1 MDFTKLRRAIES
13 LETALRCSQMSH
25 LADMDESLPQVV
37 RAAVIQHFEFTFELS
52 WKMLE
57 RLLSEKLGS
66 SAVKQM
72 TNKAL
77 FRVAAERLLI
87 EEPQRW
93 FTYLDAR
100 NKTSH
105 TYNESVAD
113 DVYGKIPAFIDDAKK
128 LLTALEQFVEWLR

>member
-1 MDFTKLRRAIES
+1 MDLTKLRRAIET
-13 LETALRCSQMSH
+13 LETALRCSQLSH
-25 LADMDESLPQVV
+25 LADLDENLPNVI

-66 SAVKQM
+66 SAVKPM

-77 FRVAAERLLI
+77 FRVAAERLMI
-87 EEPQRW
+87 EEPKRW
-93 FTYLDAR
+93 FAYLDAR
-100 NKTSH
+100 NQTSH

-113 DVYGKIPAFIDDAKK
+113 DVYGKIPDFLDDAKK
-128 LLTALEQFVEWLR
+128 LLAALEQLVE

>member
-1 MDFTKLRRAIES
+1 MDLTKLRQAIET
-13 LETALRCSQMSH
+13 LETALRCSQIPH
-25 LADMDESLPQVV
+25 LADMDERLPQVI

-52 WKMLE
+52 WKLLE
-57 RLLSEKLGS
+57 RLLSEKLGA
-66 SAVKQM
+66 SAVKHL

-77 FRVAAERLLI
+77 FRIAAERLLL

-105 TYNESVAD
+105 TYNKSVAE
-113 DVYGKIPAFIDDAKK
+113 DVYGKIPVFLDDAKK
-128 LLTALEQFVEWLR
+128 LLAALEQFVE

>member
-1 MDFTKLRRAIES
+1 MDLTKLRRAIES
-13 LETALRCSQMSH
+13 LESALRCSQMPN
-25 LADMDESLPQVV
+25 LAAMDEDLPQVI

-57 RLLSEKLGS
+57 RFLSEKLGS
-66 SAVKQM
+66 GTVKHM
-72 TNKAL
+72 SNKML
-77 FRVAAERLLI
+77 FRVAAERLLLD
-87 EEPQRW
+87 EPQRW

-113 DVYGKIPAFIDDAKK
+113 DVYGKATAFLDDAKK
-128 LLTALEQFVEWLR
+128 LLVALEQFVNE

>member
-1 MDFTKLRRAIES
+1 MDLTKLRQAIET
-13 LETALRCSQMSH
+13 LETALRCSQIPH
-25 LADMDESLPQVV
+25 LADMDEHLPQVI

-66 SAVKQM
+66 STVKHL

-87 EEPQRW
+87 DDPQQW

-113 DVYGKIPAFIDDAKK
+113 DVYGKIPAFLSDAKK
-128 LLTALEQFVEWLR
+128 LLAALEQFVE